1 MKLMDGGVVDRL
13 SALSYAQARRLLLA
27 AGLAILLVTAAIM
40 MIRKVETAEVV
51 ATLLFI
57 PIFIAFVFWGTRG
70 GLVAALAAA
79 IVYFLVRY
87 PAIEAVGVGR
97 FTGLILSRSFAYLA
111 FGIIGGWANEQLQG
125 SLTKLELYDQ
135 INDASGLYNA
145 RFFLQDT
152 DLEMSRSARYQTI
165 FSVAL
170 VDVPSSAFETSRK
183 SQKIVRELAGLMKDS
198 VRTVDR
204 TVHGKSDTLY
214 RFAVVLP
221 ETGGEGARIFAE
233 RLADK
238 MGTFLNGRGVVIARA
253 DIHATA
259 ATFPDDEAALAR
271 MRAGFAEIDRLEHP
285 EAAAAALAGA
295 EAGGLA

>member
-1 MKLMDGGVVDRL
+1 VDGGVVNKL
-13 SALSYAQARRLLLA
+13 TALGYAQARRLLLA
-27 AGLAILLVTAAIM
+27 AGLAILVVTALIM
-40 MIRKVETAEVV
+40 LVRKVETVEVV

-57 PIFIAFVFWGTRG
+57 PIFIAFVFFGVRG
-70 GLVAALAAA
+70 GVLGALAAA
-79 IVYFLVRY
+79 IGYFLMRY
-87 PAIEAVGVGR
+87 PAIEAVGAGR
-97 FTGLILSRSFAYLA
+97 FAGLILSRSFAYLA
-111 FGIIGGWANEQLQG
+111 FGLIGGWANEQLQG

-170 VDVPSSAFETSRK
+170 VDVPSSIFETHSK
-183 SQKIVRELAGLMKDS
+183 QQKIVRELAGLLRES

-204 TVHGKSDTLY
+204 AVHGKSEEHY

-221 ETGGEGARIFAE
+221 ETGREGAGIFAD

-238 MGTFLNGRGVVIARA
+238 MAVFFNGRGLEVDRNDIRA
-253 DIHATA
+253 IA
-259 ATFPDDEAALAR
+259 ATYPDDEAAIATLR
-271 MRAGFAEIDRLEHP
+271 SEFAEIDRLEHP
-285 EAAAAALAGA
+285 EAAATLAAGE
-295 EAGGLA
+295 EAAVGG

>member
-1 MKLMDGGVVDRL
+1 MDGGVVDRL
-13 SALSYAQARRLLLA
+13 NALGYAQARRLLLA
-27 AGLAILLVTAAIM
+27 AGLTILLITAAIM
-40 MIRKVETAEVV
+40 LVRKVETAEVV

-57 PIFIAFVFWGTRG
+57 PIFIAFVFWGVRG
-70 GLVAALAAA
+70 GVVGAMAAAL
-79 IVYFLVRY
+79 VYLIVRY

-111 FGIIGGWANEQLQG
+111 FGLIGGWANEQLQG

-152 DLEMSRSARYQTI
+152 DLEMSRSTRYQTI

-170 VDVPSSAFETSRK
+170 VDVPSTAFEAHRK
-183 SQKIVRELAGLMKDS
+183 QQKIVRELAGILKES
-198 VRTVDR
+198 IRTVDR
-204 TVHGKSDTLY
+204 AVHGKSDTHY

-221 ETGGEGARIFAE
+221 ETGQEGAHIFAD

-238 MGTFLNGRGVVIARA
+238 MGTFLNGRGLRVVRSDIKA
-253 DIHATA
+253 DA
-259 ATFPDDEAALAR
+259 ATFPDDEAAIAK
-271 MRAGFAEIDRLEHP
+271 MRSGFAAIDRLEHP

-295 EAGGLA
+295 EAGTGV